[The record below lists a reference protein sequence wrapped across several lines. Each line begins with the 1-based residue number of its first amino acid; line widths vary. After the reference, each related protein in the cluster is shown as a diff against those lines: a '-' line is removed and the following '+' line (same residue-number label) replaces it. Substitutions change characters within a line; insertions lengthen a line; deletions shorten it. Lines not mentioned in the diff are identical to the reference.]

1 MRHRTDYDDEEPYV
15 LVERRGDTG
24 SAFIVGLA
32 LGAGIALLFAP
43 RSGEETRR
51 ELKRHARRAAGAARD
66 AAGDLSETV
75 VDRYEQAKRGVE
87 DRIEAARRAL
97 EIRKHQAAEAFRAGR
112 EAAQQAR
119 LDLETRIAETKAN
132 YRPGT
137 DAARP
142 ARPAPRTSDAA
153 DHDAIDVTDREPE

>member
-1 MRHRTDYDDEEPYV
+1 MRHRTDYEHEEPYV
-15 LVERRGDTG
+15 VVERRGDGG

-32 LGAGIALLFAP
+32 IGAGIALLFAP

-66 AAGDLSETV
+66 AAGEFSGTV

-87 DRIEAARRAL
+87 DRLDAARRAL
-97 EIRKHQAAEAFRAGR
+97 EIRKHQATEAFRAGR

-132 YRPGT
+132 YRPSP

-142 ARPAPRTSDAA
+142 VGRVPDATN
-153 DHDAIDVTDREPE
+153 DDALDVTDREPE